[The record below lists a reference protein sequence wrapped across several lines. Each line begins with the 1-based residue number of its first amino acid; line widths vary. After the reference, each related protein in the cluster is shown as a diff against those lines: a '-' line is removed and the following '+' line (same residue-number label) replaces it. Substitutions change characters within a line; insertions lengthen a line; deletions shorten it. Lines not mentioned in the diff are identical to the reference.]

1 MNLPREES
9 NLSPVAD
16 KEIPQQL
23 GVDRVN
29 VAADVA
35 TLRKLIEEH
44 RVGRT
49 YGEHLLWLALLL
61 IAIEFIYANTLA
73 RGSKGGEVRVDAAG
87 HVEKH
92 KLVEV

>member
-1 MNLPREES
+1 MTLSGADLP
-9 NLSPVAD
+9 P
-16 KEIPQQL
+16 
-23 GVDRVN
+23 
-29 VAADVA
+29 
-35 TLRKLIEEH
+35 
-44 RVGRT
+44 RT
-49 YGEHLLWLALLL
+49 STFGEHLLWLALLL